1 MSNNRFRDYAHTM
14 LGQLPTRTAHDFF
27 KNLKAN
33 WYFPLSA
40 LAFFWPQVQWLVE
53 PEIWHISLAITFICM
68 LFISGQ
74 LPNLWNETRAHGWF
88 VQMWTLLSACGILL
102 RSQRFAYDALAGNAS
117 FQALVA
123 DSSANMARF
132 VSVAL
137 ALGGFLFIYICLCWF
152 WTRLGEML
160 RDCLL
165 FSKLTRWEW
174 ALYSLLA
181 LAEILCMARIFFATT
196 AFYTNDPSGYDIIY
210 TSDSGA
216 LVNNMG
222 YLFITF
228 PENDLRQPLFALF
241 AAPFLGAPYFL
252 GQILQL
258 SPTSQAILVDAVQI
272 VMLVLANLLLT
283 RLLDLKPLE
292 RAALMLITSFTYAQM
307 LGVLMMEQ
315 YIVAYFWLALTLAL
329 LAANREAISSNITGG
344 DINRII
350 SPFTALAAPCSPVFS
365 GHRSILPIHHSVI
378 FANGFSTCSNVALAS
393 SRCFSF
399 SVATMFLQPSS
410 TRSNHSINIPA
421 KPFRSAAASNN
432 TQPSSTTFFSRQP
445 PAPDSPAQN
454 QPPTFPGCS
463 PPWSSSISSDSSS
476 LPSRS

>member
-1 MSNNRFRDYAHTM
+1 MGALQFARSGRDPLHGAH
-14 LGQLPTRTAHDFF
+14 
-27 KNLKAN
+27 
-33 WYFPLSA
+33 
-40 LAFFWPQVQWLVE
+40 
-53 PEIWHISLAITFICM
+53 
-68 LFISGQ
+68 LFC
-74 LPNLWNETRAHGWF
+74 HH
-88 VQMWTLLSACGILL
+88 
-102 RSQRFAYDALAGNAS
+102 
-117 FQALVA
+117 
-123 DSSANMARF
+123 
-132 VSVAL
+132 
-137 ALGGFLFIYICLCWF
+137 
-152 WTRLGEML
+152 
-160 RDCLL
+160 
-165 FSKLTRWEW
+165 
-174 ALYSLLA
+174 
-181 LAEILCMARIFFATT
+181 T

-344 DINRII
+344 INHII

-365 GHRSILPIHHSVI
+365 GHRSILPIHHSAI
-378 FANGFSTCSNVALAS
+378 FANGFLTCSNVA
-393 SRCFSF
+393 
-399 SVATMFLQPSS
+399 
-410 TRSNHSINIPA
+410 
-421 KPFRSAAASNN
+421 
-432 TQPSSTTFFSRQP
+432 
-445 PAPDSPAQN
+445 
-454 QPPTFPGCS
+454 
-463 PPWSSSISSDSSS
+463 
-476 LPSRS
+476 